1 VVEPAS
7 RVRPG
12 WRKEPDRIDMVR
24 TRAHIHEGKKITLS
38 YRDEHG
44 RDSERTIWP
53 IAIGYL
59 EAVRLLAAWCELRK
73 DFRSFRTDRVVD
85 AVYHD
90 EKYPERRDALR
101 AKWRRSLVWE
111 PPSDA

>member
-1 VVEPAS
+1 VLEPAS
-7 RVRPG
+7 RANPT
-12 WRKEPDRIDMVR
+12 WRKEPDRIDMAR
-24 TRAHIHEGKKITLS
+24 TRSQIHEGKKIALR

-59 EAVRLLAAWCELRK
+59 EAVRLLAAWCELRR
-73 DFRSFRTDRVVD
+73 DFRSFRTDRVID
-85 AVYHD
+85 ATYLD
-90 EKYPERRDALR
+90 EKYPERRDLLR

-111 PPSDA
+111 HPSDV